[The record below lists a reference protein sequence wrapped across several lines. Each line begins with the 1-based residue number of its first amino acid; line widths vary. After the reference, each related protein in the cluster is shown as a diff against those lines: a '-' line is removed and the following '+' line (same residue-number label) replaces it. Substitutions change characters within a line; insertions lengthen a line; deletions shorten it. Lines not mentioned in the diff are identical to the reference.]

1 MGAVDTWKGDG
12 VTGTAG
18 NGNKGS
24 ILNENNKFEDVQKA
38 HYEQDA
44 RIAKDGYDQAKGKVA
59 EDGKV
64 TLTDLAAK
72 AIGALNLANAKQGP
86 TGPNEGAEP
95 SGILEEAK
103 VALAAVKT
111 EHASVADAN
120 AKIDAAINAMSK
132 IVDSAAGK
140 TMADN
145 EGENGIVAYAALN
158 FLKGLKEGLNEPNR
172 SGLTDIIGLTDENK
186 TNFGRLSLSSNNGR
200 DIVVQATTSVVGA
213 DGKLKEIDVTSAL
226 GFDKN
231 VVEKTIS
238 LRETNA
244 TISKEDADAMGFNTE
259 EWQAGESGD
268 NQNGYAAGVMTLKGA
283 MAMMNI
289 AENAIK
295 ALEAVRS
302 DLGSVQNQLVS
313 TINNISVTQVNVK
326 SAESQIRDLDF
337 ASESSNF
344 SKQQILAQSGVYALS
359 QSNAVQQNVMKLLQ

>member
-1 MGAVDTWKGDG
+1 
-12 VTGTAG
+12 
-18 NGNKGS
+18 
-24 ILNENNKFEDVQKA
+24 
-38 HYEQDA
+38 
-44 RIAKDGYDQAKGKVA
+44 
-59 EDGKV
+59 
-64 TLTDLAAK
+64 
-72 AIGALNLANAKQGP
+72 
-86 TGPNEGAEP
+86 
-95 SGILEEAK
+95 
-103 VALAAVKT
+103 
-111 EHASVADAN
+111 
-120 AKIDAAINAMSK
+120 
-132 IVDSAAGK
+132 
-140 TMADN
+140 
-145 EGENGIVAYAALN
+145 
-158 FLKGLKEGLNEPNR
+158 EPNR
-172 SGLTDIIGLTDENK
+172 SGLKDIIGLTDENK

-200 DIVVQATTSVVGA
+200 DIVVQATTSAV
-213 DGKLKEIDVTSAL
+213 DDKGKPKEIDVTSAL